1 MRRRAPQVPRP
12 RPRRRGRQRDGTN
25 AAPPRQ
31 AGDRPARRKAAAKA
45 HDAGAG
51 AIGPPRRAG
60 PLRAPTPP
68 RGGGA
73 PAAAVDGL
81 GLELEHA
88 DRAPARRRRASCS
101 PSEARAG
108 AHAGRAGKSNA
119 NSVAARST
127 VASAGQEP
135 PPCAQ
140 DKRLAAPSCKPR
152 PSCTRGLASP
162 AGPPPA
168 RHSGSARRRPPRRDA
183 LRAAV
188 PRGR

>member
-1 MRRRAPQVPRP
+1 MRQRAPPVPRP
-12 RPRRRGRQRDGTN
+12 RPHRRGRQRDGTN
-25 AAPPRQ
+25 ASLPRR
-31 AGDRPARRKAAAKA
+31 AGDRPTRRKAAAKA

-51 AIGPPRRAG
+51 AIGQGCRTGPRRA
-60 PLRAPTPP
+60 PAPPP
-68 RGGGA
+68 AGGV

-81 GLELEHA
+81 GLKLEHA

-101 PSEARAG
+101 PSGARAG

-119 NSVAARST
+119 NPVAARST

-140 DKRLAAPSCKPR
+140 DKRLAAPSCRLR
-152 PSCTRGLASP
+152 PSCTRGLGGP

-168 RHSGSARRRPPRRDA
+168 RRSGSARRRLPRRDA

>member
-1 MRRRAPQVPRP
+1 MRPRAPPAPRP

-25 AAPPRQ
+25 AAPPRR

-45 HDAGAG
+45 HDAGRVRSGRAVARG
-51 AIGPPRRAG
+51 RAVPASPP
-60 PLRAPTPP
+60 
-68 RGGGA
+68 GGGA
-73 PAAAVDGL
+73 PAASVDGL
-81 GLELEHA
+81 GRELEHA
-88 DRAPARRRRASCS
+88 DRPPARRRRASCS
-101 PSEARAG
+101 PSGARAG

-119 NSVAARST
+119 NPVAARST
-127 VASAGQEP
+127 VASAGQGP

-140 DKRLAAPSCKPR
+140 DKRLAAPSCRLR
-152 PSCTRGLASP
+152 PSCTRGLDSP

-183 LRAAV
+183 LRTAV